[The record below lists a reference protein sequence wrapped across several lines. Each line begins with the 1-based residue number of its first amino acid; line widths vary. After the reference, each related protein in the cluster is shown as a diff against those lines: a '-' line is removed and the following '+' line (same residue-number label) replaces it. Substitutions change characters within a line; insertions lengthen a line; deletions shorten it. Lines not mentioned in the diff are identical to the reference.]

1 MKRRRRFLSPVAA
14 ADSVRD
20 HGPKSGAIDTRID
33 VAVGVVVVISI
44 RVQTRVVFLVP
55 LEIRVTPDEKSN
67 SG

>member
-1 MKRRRRFLSPVAA
+1 M
-14 ADSVRD
+14 RD